1 MSESFKTHPFE
12 NIFDIESGTTLIE
25 TQELEVVTPT
35 SFDLYDEKDKEIE
48 EQYQTVYNAAFN
60 AFLSQAN
67 VVDRGADPRYTHANM
82 EVANQ
87 FLATALQAVKEKADL
102 KYKKEKNQSSST
114 KNITN
119 NNLIIDRNELLK
131 HLGGFTPIE

>member
-1 MSESFKTHPFE
+1 MAEKLITHPFE
-12 NIFDIESGTTLIE
+12 DIFDIESGTTLID
-25 TQELEVVTPT
+25 TPDLQEIKTNT
-35 SFDLYDEKDKEIE
+35 FDLYDDKDREIE

-67 VVDRGADPRYTHANM
+67 TVDRGGDPRFHTSHL

-87 FLATALQAVKEKADL
+87 FLSTALQAVKEKADL
-102 KYKKEKNQSSST
+102 KYKKEKNTASST

-131 HLGGFTPIE
+131 HLGELPSLE